1 MNIIKRIFYFFGIIN
16 RINSVDK
23 EKSMGLKPIITKEI
37 NTYTTPQKYPIIL
50 KSNNKNTVEFEI
62 LGIRNDKGV
71 LEDFFFDFLKR
82 SFLNKVYN
90 SISIKI
96 GQREITPDIAL
107 IDYERN
113 IFIDIEIDEP
123 YTIENGSLKPIH
135 LISSDDNRN
144 QLLLNNGWNVI
155 RFAEKQ
161 IALHPDGCVD
171 LINHFIKGD
180 LICEINDI
188 PCWTFEDAQ
197 IMISDKERDKYLPI
211 EFQDNGRTKSA
222 FNYRSFKITSISYT
236 GLRNQTNHIILN
248 FEDNEPSQCWIPK
261 EIFLEKLKSSKMWEI
276 ILKYYVEIDN
286 RLLFHIFIPFLYNN
300 GWFLNG
306 IGKIN
311 HEYFN
316 IDPYYKC
323 ELYCSDSVLNK
334 FELYLKTN
342 IERFFLKLE
351 KKNYKKNR
359 TTFKR
364 CHIIIKCPNCSV
376 LYKKDEVLSEDLY
389 EIKPWLNEYFN
400 HEVPLISSWSD
411 GYSKDFNMGKSLVM
425 KCNNCSSYFWIKN
438 VEAIYEIPYS
448 ESRNNILLKD
458 AQRLDS
464 LNIEAFSEVLNKGFC
479 DTIEKELYLR
489 IKLWWA
495 INNLFRDEYFFKIN
509 YQNRHIVNNG
519 NYSFEEKI
527 KKAFEKYKDIFETNL
542 FKLLELELVESTVI
556 KAEIYRELG
565 LFDKTLSLLENV
577 PENEKYFSDKLKEQV
592 SLKNKNVFI

>member
-222 FNYRSFKITSISYT
+222 FNYRSFKITFINY
-236 GLRNQTNHIILN
+236 GVLMNQTKYVILN
-248 FEDNEPSQCWIPK
+248 FEDNEPSQCLIPDNIFWSKFK
-261 EIFLEKLKSSKMWEI
+261 ESRMWELI
-276 ILKYYVEIDN
+276 IKYNIKENYWP
-286 RLLFHIFIPFLYNN
+286 LFDSFIYHDFIPFFINN

-323 ELYCSDSVLNK
+323 EFYCSDFVINK
-334 FELYLKTN
+334 FEN
-342 IERFFLKLE
+342 
-351 KKNYKKNR
+351 
-359 TTFKR
+359 
-364 CHIIIKCPNCSV
+364 HI
-376 LYKKDEVLSEDLY
+376 KD
-389 EIKPWLNEYFN
+389 
-400 HEVPLISSWSD
+400 
-411 GYSKDFNMGKSLVM
+411 
-425 KCNNCSSYFWIKN
+425 
-438 VEAIYEIPYS
+438 
-448 ESRNNILLKD
+448 
-458 AQRLDS
+458 
-464 LNIEAFSEVLNKGFC
+464 
-479 DTIEKELYLR
+479 
-489 IKLWWA
+489 
-495 INNLFRDEYFFKIN
+495 
-509 YQNRHIVNNG
+509 
-519 NYSFEEKI
+519 
-527 KKAFEKYKDIFETNL
+527 
-542 FKLLELELVESTVI
+542 
-556 KAEIYRELG
+556 G
-565 LFDKTLSLLENV
+565 LQK
-577 PENEKYFSDKLKEQV
+577 
-592 SLKNKNVFI
+592 